1 MKKNR
6 SIARLITIFMV
17 LLIFLAVTSLGYLLI
32 SGKYSRFH
40 QELSSFQKEFTDRQK
55 TELQS
60 QVNQTIEYIDH
71 RLSQIESL
79 ARRKLKQRVEE
90 SLQIATAIHQKYQQR
105 SDVEIKQLIKTT
117 LGAIRYDNGSG
128 YYYVL
133 NGKGVFQ
140 LNPNQPTVEGLSLS
154 DLDRKDKPNL
164 TSRFQEI
171 AAGSGA
177 GFNTYLFH
185 KPGQQQGS
193 RSKKITFIKR
203 FEPYNWYFG
212 TGIYLDSLEE
222 DIQKQANDYL
232 NIHRFGNNN
241 QNYVFAIKLLDING
255 GNDFGIMY
263 ANANR
268 PDLIGRHISD
278 NTPDAKGKLYRR
290 EFLKGLRE
298 HGQCFVSYWYKKIG
312 DNPQPQLKTSF
323 FRLYKKANLI
333 VAAGAYHPD
342 MDAVIAVYQSKLEKN
357 ISRDVRNIVLILF
370 LTFFTLLLIIRFMSK
385 KIQREFQVFTN
396 FFNRAARQN
405 LEIDHSDLSLKE
417 FQELAAT
424 VNQMVTQRQQV
435 EQSLRN
441 SEEKFQALAETSPTA
456 IYIHQH
462 GVFVYANPAACDISG
477 YPLDE
482 LLHLKFWELI
492 HPDTREQVKLAGQQR
507 ERGEVAPSRY
517 EMKIITKQGEL
528 KWLDF
533 SGATIDFE
541 GEPAI
546 MGSVIDITDRKKTEQ
561 ALLTEK
567 ERLAVTLSSIGDGVM
582 ATDISGKITLINN
595 AAEQITGWLSDA
607 AMGQDLAVVLSAT
620 PNNENDSTTDLLHPL
635 EGANQLNY
643 RQEQINILS
652 LDGEEK
658 IIAAST
664 APISGQTGKVIGS
677 IVVIRNITEKVRL
690 RKEMETNQKLESIG
704 LLAGGI
710 AHDFNN
716 LLTAVYGNIS
726 LAKMFPDNH
735 EKVSHYLEKSEQ
747 SLSQA
752 QGLTQ
757 QLLTF
762 ARGGSPVKQLTAIGP
777 LLHEVAKFSL
787 RGSNTNVEI
796 NVAADLW
803 TASVDT
809 GQFSQI
815 INNLAINA
823 SQAMPNGGKLIITAE
838 NVILP
843 PAELPVEINNDL
855 FIKITIADQGSGISP
870 EHLSKIFDP
879 YFTTKQA
886 GSGLGLATVFSIT
899 KNHEGLI
906 NVKSEPGTGTTF
918 TIHLP
923 ASGSGSVEEVEAEH
937 ITEITDITQ
946 TIAGKILV
954 MDDEEVVR
962 ETCGEMLTI
971 IGHTVDYAANGQEAL
986 DKYQQALQEQQPF
999 DLVVMDLTI
1008 PGGIGGKEAIRM
1020 LLDIDPKAKAI
1031 VSSGYSHDDVMAN
1044 FRDYGFM
1051 GVIAKPYILDSFNKV
1066 IQEILSLS
1074 TTITGID

>member
-1 MKKNR
+1 MQKTR
-6 SIARLITIFMV
+6 SISRLITIFMV

-32 SGKYSRFH
+32 SDKYSRFH
-40 QELSSFQKEFTDRQK
+40 QELSSFQTEFTFRQK
-55 TELQS
+55 SELKN
-60 QVNQTIEYIDH
+60 QVNLAIEYIDH

-79 ARRKLKQRVEE
+79 AHRKLKQRVEE
-90 SLQIATAIHQKYQQR
+90 SLEIATAIHQKYQPH
-105 SDVEIKQLIKTT
+105 SDAEIKQLIKTT

-128 YYYVL
+128 YYYIL
-133 NGKGVFQ
+133 DGKGVFQ
-140 LNPNQPTVEGLSLS
+140 LNSNLPAVEGLSLS
-154 DLDRKDKPNL
+154 DLENRGQLNL
-164 TSRFQEI
+164 VSRFRKI

-185 KPGQQQGS
+185 KPGQPQGS
-193 RSKKITFIKR
+193 KSKKITFIKR

-212 TGIYLDSLEE
+212 TGTYLNSVED
-222 DIQKQANDYL
+222 DIQKQINDYL

-268 PDLIGRHISD
+268 LDLIGRHISD
-278 NTPDAKGKLYRR
+278 NTPDAKGKLYQRKV
-290 EFLKGLRE
+290 LKGLRE

-323 FRLYKKANLI
+323 FKLYKKENLI

-385 KIQREFQVFTN
+385 KIQHEFQVFTN

-405 LEIDHSDLSLKE
+405 LEINHSDLSLKE

-435 EQSLRN
+435 EQSLRD
-441 SEEKFQALAETSPTA
+441 SEKKFQALTETSPTA

-477 YPLDE
+477 YSLDE

-507 ERGEVAPSRY
+507 ESGKEITSRY

-533 SGATIDFE
+533 SGAAIDFE
-541 GEPAI
+541 GEPAV
-546 MGSVIDITDRKKTEQ
+546 MGCVIDITNRKKTEQ
-561 ALLTEK
+561 ALLAEK

-582 ATDISGKITLINN
+582 ATDINGKITLMNN
-595 AAEQITGWLSDA
+595 AAKQITGWISDT
-607 AMGQDLAVVLSAT
+607 AMGQDLAVVLSAIS
-620 PNNENDSTTDLLHPL
+620 NNENESPADLLHQL
-635 EGANQLNY
+635 EDVDQLNY
-643 RQEQINILS
+643 RREQLNIFS
-652 LDGEEK
+652 RDGEEK

-664 APISGQTGKVIGS
+664 APISGQADKAIGS
-677 IVVIRNITEKVRL
+677 IVVIRDITDNVRL

-716 LLTAVYGNIS
+716 LLTAIYGNIS
-726 LAKMFPDNH
+726 LAKMFPDNQ
-735 EKVSHYLEKSEQ
+735 EKVFYYLEKSEQ

-762 ARGGSPVKQLTAIGP
+762 ARGGSPVKQLVAIGP
-777 LLHEVAKFSL
+777 LLHEVATFSL
-787 RGSNTNVEI
+787 RGSNTDIEI
-796 NVAADLW
+796 NIVADLW
-803 TASVDT
+803 FASVDT

-815 INNLAINA
+815 INNLAMNA
-823 SQAMPNGGKLIITAE
+823 SQAMPNGGRLVIKAE

-843 PAELPVEINNDL
+843 PAELPVEINNDQ
-855 FIKITIADQGSGISP
+855 FIKITMADQGSGISP
-870 EHLSKIFDP
+870 EHLSKVFDP
-879 YFTTKQA
+879 YFTTKQT
-886 GSGLGLATVFSIT
+886 GSGLGLATVFSII
-899 KNHEGLI
+899 KNHNGLV
-906 NVKSEPGTGTTF
+906 NVKSEPGAGTTF

-923 ASGSGSVEEVEAEH
+923 ASGSGFVAKAEIEH
-937 ITEITDITQ
+937 ITETNQ

-962 ETCGEMLTI
+962 ETCCELLIAM
-971 IGHTVDYAANGQEAL
+971 GHTVDYAANGREAL

-1020 LLDIDPKAKAI
+1020 LLEIDPKAKAI

-1044 FRDYGFM
+1044 FFDYGFM
-1051 GVIAKPYILDSFNKV
+1051 GVVAKPYILESFAKV
-1066 IQEILSLS
+1066 IQEILSCS
-1074 TTITGID
+1074 TTIIDID